1 MAMNQTKLASLVCLL
16 VSVSVG
22 CLPHPHA
29 QHDYPEI
36 SGKLVGPSGPL
47 EGVKIALLHNAE
59 TESCDN
65 PDQAVLTTRDG
76 NFKFAPKREF
86 QLAMT
91 FGDRLDR
98 WMLCVEGADGAL
110 LKWSDEGYWGG
121 PRKESLVC
129 RTEASQGRLQCE
141 PIGEKKDHR
150 PNKTPDSP

>member
-22 CLPHPHA
+22 CLPYPHA

-110 LKWSDEGYWGG
+110 LKWGDEGYWGG
-121 PRKESLVC
+121 PRKQSLVC
-129 RTEASQGRLQCE
+129 RTEASQGRLQCQS
-141 PIGEKKDHR
+141 IGEKKDHR
-150 PNKTPDSP
+150 PDKTPDSP